1 MHRAR
6 YQRAKCIGRCAVTR
20 KGHLP
25 VLTSIVHTAI
35 SEETDMAKIVKAKAF
50 CNDAVAYLA
59 WETDEKVPGSLG
71 FMITRIFVDTG
82 ERRVLPTWVAFKSQS
97 NPDWEEQDTSVW
109 PIQKFSWRDLTLRR
123 SRNTLDMRTG
133 PLRVKYEIQAVG
145 PMKKGLA
152 PVPET
157 DTAQPGK
164 YTGKKIPLAFYGD
177 AFETNEIVASNDIG
191 DVSVG
196 FNNGILSTQNLRKQ
210 LRTPK
215 GKTPSAAQ
223 VTKRIGTVDDPLRT
237 FLAGDVLPLL
247 RTLFERAEAEDGQI
261 HAALYELSDPELVD
275 LLVQYA
281 DRLHL
286 ILSTAGKDDK
296 TGEWDTTNAAARKR
310 LHKAVGADRMQ
321 DRMFNTS
328 AGIAH
333 NKFAVLLVKDKP
345 KAVWTGSTNWT
356 PTGLCAQTNNTIVF
370 RSATVAGHYLA
381 YWNRLHED
389 EQPVPK
395 PLSKPNKANQGTA
408 LRLADMKP
416 SNATIDGGATKV
428 QLWFS
433 PNTEKR
439 GSAATRTVPPDLAV
453 VFDLMSKAR
462 HAIFFLV
469 FNPGRTSAEGGEDLN
484 TAISAALAY
493 GRHRP
498 GLFIAGAISDPTA
511 LPGYQQRKP
520 DEPKDKAPLPAIFSP
535 AGAPNVLMVRA
546 AALEDPIGDFDKE
559 LLKIGYAIVHDKI
572 IVIDPLSAK
581 DCVVI
586 TGSHNLGF
594 KASYANDENLAI
606 IRGNTELASAYA
618 VHVLDVYEHYRF
630 RAVQEERLRDAVLAG
645 KQVKNTVNHGFL
657 SEDDTWQDKY
667 VAPDV
672 PDLRSYL
679 LGDD

>member
-1 MHRAR
+1 
-6 YQRAKCIGRCAVTR
+6 
-20 KGHLP
+20 
-25 VLTSIVHTAI
+25 
-35 SEETDMAKIVKAKAF
+35 MAKIVKAKAF

-59 WETDEKVPGSLG
+59 WETDAKIPGSLG

-145 PMKKGLA
+145 PMKKGLV

-164 YTGKKIPLAFYGD
+164 YTGKKIPLAFYSD
-177 AFETNEIVASNDIG
+177 AFETNEVIASNDIG

-247 RTLFERAEAEDGQI
+247 RTLFERAQAEDGQI

-281 DRLHL
+281 DRLNL

-310 LHKAVGADRMQ
+310 LHKALGADRMQ

-333 NKFAVLLVKDKP
+333 NKFAVLTVKDKP
-345 KAVWTGSTNWT
+345 TAVWTGSTNWT

-370 RSATVAGHYLA
+370 RSGPIAQHYLD

-389 EQPVPK
+389 KQPTPK
-395 PLSKPNKANQGTA
+395 PLSKANRANQGTA
-408 LRLADMKP
+408 LREADMKP
-416 SNATIDGGATKV
+416 SNASIDKGATKV

-439 GSAATRTVPPDLAV
+439 GSTATRTVPPDMEV

-469 FNPGRTSAEGGEDLN
+469 FNPGRTSAEDGEDLN
-484 TAISAALAY
+484 TAISAALSY

-520 DEPKDKAPLPAIFSP
+520 DEPKAPLPAIYTP

-559 LLKIGYAIVHDKI
+559 LLKVGYAIVHDKI
-572 IVIDPLSAK
+572 IVIDPLSDK

-606 IRGNTELASAYA
+606 IRGNSALANAYA

-645 KQVKNTVNHGFL
+645 KQVKNTVNSGFL
-657 SEDDTWQDKY
+657 SQDDTWQDKY

-679 LGDD
+679 LAGD